1 MSNTGEDMKKQDF
14 HLLLVEI
21 KNGTATLK
29 DSLAVSYKTRCISPH
44 DSATPCDSALP
55 VVYPK
60 KVTMCVHTK
69 TCTWTFTAALFI
81 AAETWKQAR
90 CPSTGK
96 WINCSTS
103 RQWNIIQYQ
112 KELILLILQ
121 RHREVLNAYSER
133 KSLMKEY
140 QSWKTTY
147 DWFH

>member
-29 DSLAVSYKTRCISPH
+29 DSLVVSYKTRCISPH

-69 TCTWTFTAALFI
+69 TCT
-81 AAETWKQAR
+81 
-90 CPSTGK
+90 
-96 WINCSTS
+96 
-103 RQWNIIQYQ
+103 
-112 KELILLILQ
+112 
-121 RHREVLNAYSER
+121 
-133 KSLMKEY
+133 
-140 QSWKTTY
+140 
-147 DWFH
+147 